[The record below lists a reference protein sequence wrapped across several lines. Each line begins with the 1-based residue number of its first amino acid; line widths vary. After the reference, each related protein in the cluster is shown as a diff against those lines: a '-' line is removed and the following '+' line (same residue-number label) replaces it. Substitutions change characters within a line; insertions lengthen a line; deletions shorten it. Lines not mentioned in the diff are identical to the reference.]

1 VSMVIGS
8 KVGGLELLPEIKPLW
23 ERLNALNVERSENF
37 SEQHRHLG
45 FETRMMPV
53 LDKARAGLC
62 RIEMSIGE
70 GGAPIGYCVATIDR
84 DYLGEVDSLYVDE
97 GHRDH
102 GLGSD
107 LLDRSVDWM
116 MAFPVRRVVLSVTVG
131 NLDAPRFYMR
141 HGFHPRNTIFEMKMP
156 RP

>member
-1 VSMVIGS
+1 MVIGS

-62 RIEMSIGE
+62 RIEISIGE